1 MILATQDKHKLSLR
15 VQCKF
20 HGICSKQVSRWT
32 QAPKQR
38 EPKGFSISLIQSF
51 DDEFLEAFDH
61 LSHKTKRTHGTS
73 QFHEALREKLPR
85 RQRQQLINEER
96 KEYNQVQIN
105 KLRALKWNDEMTCWA
120 MDDTH
125 IFTNKQ
131 GEKTWIHN
139 IKDLGSQYILPPVS
153 GPILNGEEVAQNL
166 RALFERFGAPLF
178 LKRDNGPN
186 LTAEAVDKVLEE
198 FQVIPLNSP
207 PYYSQYN
214 GSIEQANGLLKTRIK
229 SLAEQHNCPI
239 NEKTISVL
247 AALAAHEENTQIKRS
262 LGRITPSFYFF
273 GFQDKTATNKTR
285 KEVIN
290 DILEQKKLLIE
301 KKNPQTKREEI
312 SINRKA
318 IEAVLE
324 KRGYITIIKKELVST
339 LF

>member
-1 MILATQDKHKLSLR
+1 
-15 VQCKF
+15 
-20 HGICSKQVSRWT
+20 
-32 QAPKQR
+32 
-38 EPKGFSISLIQSF
+38 
-51 DDEFLEAFDH
+51 
-61 LSHKTKRTHGTS
+61 
-73 QFHEALREKLPR
+73 
-85 RQRQQLINEER
+85 
-96 KEYNQVQIN
+96 
-105 KLRALKWNDEMTCWA
+105 MTCWS

-153 GPILNGEEVAQNL
+153 GPLLNGEEVAQNL
-166 RALFERFGAPLF
+166 RDLFERFGAPLF

-186 LTAEAVDKVLEE
+186 LTAETVDKVLEE

-229 SLAEQHNCPI
+229 SLAEEHSCPI

-247 AALAAHEENTQIKRS
+247 SALAAHEENTQIKRS

-273 GFQDKTATNKTR
+273 GFQDKTATNKNR
-285 KEVIN
+285 KEVIH
-290 DILEQKKLLIE
+290 DILTHKEVLIE
-301 KKNPQTKREEI
+301 KKKPQTKREKI

>member
-1 MILATQDKHKLSLR
+1 MILATHEKHKLSLN
-15 VQCKF
+15 VQCRF
-20 HGICSKQVSRWT
+20 HGICSKQISRWA
-32 QAPKQR
+32 QPPKPR
-38 EPKGFSISLIQSF
+38 EPKGFSISLIQSY
-51 DDEFLEAFDH
+51 DDEFLEAFGQ
-61 LSHKTKRTHGTS
+61 LEHKTKRTHGTS
-73 QFHEALREKLPR
+73 QFHETFSSTHSR
-85 RQRQQLINEER
+85 RQRQQLINQER
-96 KEYNQVQIN
+96 KEHNQVQIN

-125 IFTNKQ
+125 AFTNKQ
-131 GEKTWIHN
+131 GEKIWIHN
-139 IKDLGSQYILPPVS
+139 IKDLGSQYILPSVS
-153 GPILNGEEVAQNL
+153 GPILKGEEVAQNL
-166 RALFERFGAPLF
+166 RCLFERFGAPLF
-178 LKRDNGPN
+178 LKRDNGSN

-229 SLAEQHNCPI
+229 SLAEQHHCPI
-239 NEKTISVL
+239 NEKTISIL

-262 LGRITPSFYFF
+262 LNRITPSFYFF
-273 GFQDKTATNKTR
+273 GFKDKTATNKNR
-285 KEVIN
+285 KEVIH
-290 DILEQKKLLIE
+290 DILTHKEVLIK